1 MAKVNPIPLPSPPSP
16 GGKPG
21 GLAEKIWNMIIASEV
36 KGFSILLEP
45 FAHAIRFALE
55 STIED
60 LEDQAV
66 DFARPLLTEL
76 AASDAL
82 PPWARK
88 YFQDL
93 LAPRHAIQLAAII
106 PIVMAVLG
114 AMAMAVMGAVV
125 QLVQYAVNRVTDP
138 FRIPLDASFLAR
150 RRRISDDKILLGD
163 TFDQGVSNER
173 REIMDNFMERRIG
186 IQDIGQLVLR
196 NEMSLDAGVEEL
208 FQQGWKRE
216 HAQAAMKLIQL
227 IPGPGDLISMAVREA
242 WDDGFAALAGTDAD
256 LPSEFVEWAGKQG
269 LSADWCRRY
278 WRSHWQ
284 LPSAQMGFEMLHR
297 GVIDSGDL
305 DKLLKALDISPGWR
319 DKLTQIAYN
328 LPTRVDVRRAYQQGV
343 VTAQEVHDVYVSLG
357 YEEKWAKILTE
368 WTTIAYAPEEK
379 DITLSDIRTALE
391 NGMLPEAEATDA
403 MKSLDVSD
411 EAIAFY
417 VSKAKFARAQSVKA
431 KRITAIESKF
441 VSGKF
446 DRAAAASAL
455 TALSLPSTEIEVYL
469 DDWTAE
475 REAKTRQPTFS
486 ELRGFYLDDLIPAD
500 QFQLELKRLGYDED
514 DIALYL
520 RSADADKER
529 AAKAESE
536 RAQNEQER
544 LAKAEKATAYQKLVA
559 DINAQ
564 VAEQRA
570 AITNAQAALN
580 AGLSDQKMRA
590 AEDSIDQLSD
600 EIAGERKT
608 IATFREQANTATNS
622 LNAKIS
628 ESLRNS
634 LDAQIGEA
642 QTAIAETN
650 QSIAALSTQI
660 AQAKLAALSAESD
673 EEKDALKTSIAEI
686 NVEIATARESVEA
699 RQLAITNARNQMRN
713 YISDDERQALE
724 STIRDADEAI
734 AKSNTSI
741 AGYQAE
747 QSALKTQIALA
758 LNSDQRAALSQS
770 IDDARKRIAEL
781 QVTRAEARVEG

>member
-1 MAKVNPIPLPSPPSP
+1 MAKVNPIPLPSAPGP

-21 GLAEKIWNMIIASEV
+21 GLAEKIWNMIVASEV
-36 KGFSILLEP
+36 KGLSMLLEP

-55 STIED
+55 STVED
-60 LEDQAV
+60 FEDQAA

-76 AASDAL
+76 ANSDAL
-82 PPWARK
+82 PAWARK
-88 YFQDL
+88 YFSDL
-93 LAPRHAIQLAAII
+93 LTPKHAIQLAAII

-114 AMAMAVMGAVV
+114 ALAMAVMGAVI

-138 FRIPLDASFLAR
+138 FRVPFDVAWINGR
-150 RRRISDDKILLGD
+150 RKTADDKIVHGD
-163 TFDQGVSNER
+163 LFDQGLSNER
-173 REIMDNFMERRIG
+173 IAAMGEALEKRLQ

-196 NEMSLDAGVEEL
+196 GEMSSDAAVGEL
-208 FQQGWKRE
+208 YNQGWKRE
-216 HAQAAMKLIQL
+216 HAQAVMKLLQI
-227 IPGPGDLISMAVREA
+227 IPVPGDLISMAVREA

-269 LSADWCRRY
+269 LSPDWCKRY

-297 GVIDSGDL
+297 GAIGPTDL

-319 DKLTQIAYN
+319 DKLVQIAYN
-328 LPTRVDVRRAYQQGV
+328 LPTRVDTRRAYQQGV
-343 VTAQEVHDVYVSLG
+343 IGETEVHDVYVALG
-357 YEEKWAKILTE
+357 YEEKWAKILTD
-368 WTTIAYAPEEK
+368 WTVIAYAPEEK
-379 DITLSDIRTALE
+379 DVTVADIRTGLQK
-391 NGMLPEAEATDA
+391 GMLTEAEATDYL
-403 MKSLDVSD
+403 KSLDVGD
-411 EAIAFY
+411 EAIGFY
-417 VSKAKFARAQSVKA
+417 IAQARFARAAALKETRVKA
-431 KRITAIESKF
+431 IENKF

-455 TALSLPSTEIEVYL
+455 TALALPSAEIEINL
-469 DDWTAE
+469 DAWQAE
-475 REAKTRQPTFS
+475 REAKTRQPSFS

-500 QFQLELKRLGYDED
+500 QFQRETKALGYDDD

-529 AAKAESE
+529 AAKAEAE

-559 DINAQ
+559 DANAKI
-564 VAEQRA
+564 AEQRA

-580 AGLSDQKMRA
+580 AGLSDAKMRE
-590 AEDSIDQLSD
+590 AENAIDQLD
-600 EIAGERKT
+600 EEIAAERKI
-608 IATFREQANTATNS
+608 IATFRAQSGAAKNS

-634 LDAQIGEA
+634 LDAQIGDA
-642 QTAIAETN
+642 QTAISETN
-650 QSIAALSTQI
+650 QSIAALDTQI
-660 AQAKLAALSAESD
+660 AQAKLAALTAASD
-673 EEKDALKTSIAEI
+673 EEKSALKTSIAEMQ
-686 NVEIATARESVEA
+686 VEIAIDREDVEA
-699 RQLAITNARNQMRN
+699 RQLTITNARNQMRN

-724 STIRDADEAI
+724 ATIRDADEAI
-734 AKSNTSI
+734 AKSSTSI
-741 AGYQAE
+741 ADYQA
-747 QSALKTQIALA
+747 QQATLKLQIAQA
-758 LNSDQRAALSQS
+758 LNSDQRAALSQA